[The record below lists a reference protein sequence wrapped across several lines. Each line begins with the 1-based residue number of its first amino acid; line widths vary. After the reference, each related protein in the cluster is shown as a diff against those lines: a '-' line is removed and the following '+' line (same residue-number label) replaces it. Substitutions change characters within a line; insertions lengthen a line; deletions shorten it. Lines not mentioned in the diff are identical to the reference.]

1 MGQFAR
7 RGADGRLLQSANA
20 KLRGD
25 KSTSRGRNVYSGST
39 HSRFRIALEFF
50 RLKRISAYMTT
61 STHVAKQP
69 LPSLAVAAI
78 GVVFGD
84 IGTSPLYSLKEAFS
98 PSHGIPLTNTS
109 ILGVIS
115 LLFWAIMIV
124 VSVKY
129 VLIVMRA
136 DNNGEGGVLALMAL
150 ALRSL
155 DRKSRS
161 VVVLTALGIFGACM
175 FYGDAVITPAIS
187 VMSAVEG
194 LEIAAPKLAHL
205 VLPLTMVILIALFWI
220 QRHGTALVG
229 RLFGPIMVIW
239 FITIAVLGAARIVQ
253 QPGVI
258 AALNPY
264 YAISFMSAHLLQA
277 YVVLGSVVLVLTGAE
292 ALYAD
297 MGHFGAKPIRCA
309 WYGLVMPSL
318 VINYFGQGALLMQ
331 DHRAIENPFFLLAP
345 DWALLP
351 LVVLST
357 VATVIASQAVIS
369 GAYSLTSQAIL
380 LGYVPRMKVL
390 HTSDLAI
397 GQIYVPVVNWMLLF
411 IILCIVVG
419 FKSSDNLAAAYGIAV
434 TATMV
439 MTTILVSV
447 VMTKLWKWNKWLVGL
462 IIAGLLII
470 DLGFFGANLLKV
482 EEGGWLPL
490 GIGALLFFLLMTW
503 FKGRMIVKER
513 TAADGI
519 PLMPFLQGLLAHP
532 PHRVSGTAIY
542 LTGSDTLV
550 PVSLL
555 HNLKHNKVL
564 HERTIFLTF
573 KIRDI
578 PYVSNAER
586 VSVKDIGGGLYLVKA
601 DYGFNETPDV
611 KAVLEEIGRIEG
623 MSFEMMDTSFFLARE
638 TVVPTQLPGMSIF
651 RERVFA
657 WMHQN
662 AAKPT
667 DFFSIP
673 ANRVVEL
680 GTKIEI

>member
-1 MGQFAR
+1 
-7 RGADGRLLQSANA
+7 
-20 KLRGD
+20 
-25 KSTSRGRNVYSGST
+25 
-39 HSRFRIALEFF
+39 
-50 RLKRISAYMTT
+50 MTT
-61 STHVAKQP
+61 STHVAKQSM
-69 LPSLAVAAI
+69 PSLAVAAI

-98 PSHGIPLTNTS
+98 PDHGIPLNDTS

-129 VLIVMRA
+129 VLFVMRA

-150 ALRSL
+150 ALRTF
-155 DRKSRS
+155 KRS
-161 VVVLTALGIFGACM
+161 GRAALVLTGLGIFGACM

-187 VMSAVEG
+187 VISAVEG

-205 VLPLTMVILIALFWI
+205 VVPLTMVILVALFWI

-229 RLFGPIMVIW
+229 RLFGPIMVLW
-239 FITIAVLGAARIVQ
+239 FVTIGVLGLSHIVQ
-253 QPGVI
+253 TPGVI

-264 YAISFMSAHLLQA
+264 YAVSFMGEHMLQA

-297 MGHFGAKPIRCA
+297 MGHFGARPIRVA
-309 WYGLVMPSL
+309 WYVLVMPSL
-318 VINYFGQGALLMQ
+318 VLNYFGQGALLMQ
-331 DHRAIENPFFLLAP
+331 NHKAIENPFFLLAP

-397 GQIYVPVVNWMLLF
+397 GQIYVPVVNWLLLF

-439 MTTILVSV
+439 ITTVLLSV
-447 VMTKLWKWNKWLVGL
+447 VMTEIWKWNKALVAL
-462 IIAGLLII
+462 IIGIFLAV

-503 FKGRMIVKER
+503 YKGRMIVKER

-542 LTGSDTLV
+542 LTGSDTMV

-573 KIRDI
+573 VIRDI
-578 PYVSNAER
+578 PYVPDAER
-586 VSVKDIGGGLYLVKA
+586 LSVKDIGGGLYLVKA

-611 KAVLEEIGRIEG
+611 KAVLQEVGKAEG
-623 MSFEMMDTSFFLARE
+623 TNFEMMDTSFFIARE

>member
-1 MGQFAR
+1 MTDNGHDHIRQ
-7 RGADGRLLQSANA
+7 
-20 KLRGD
+20 
-25 KSTSRGRNVYSGST
+25 
-39 HSRFRIALEFF
+39 HSLPALA
-50 RLKRISAYMTT
+50 L
-61 STHVAKQP
+61 
-69 LPSLAVAAI
+69 AAI

-84 IGTSPLYSLKEAFS
+84 IGTSPLYALKEAFS
-98 PSHGIPLTNTS
+98 ESHGIPLTDAS

-115 LLFWAIMIV
+115 LLFWAIVVV
-124 VSVKY
+124 VSIKY
-129 VLIVMRA
+129 VLFVMRA

-150 ALRSL
+150 SLRPFTSKGRTSSTL
-155 DRKSRS
+155 
-161 VVVLTALGIFGACM
+161 LMLGIFGACM

-194 LEIAAPKLAHL
+194 LEVATPQLSHL
-205 VLPLTMVILIALFWI
+205 VIPITIVILIALFWI
-220 QRHGTALVG
+220 QRHGTSLVG
-229 RLFGPIMVIW
+229 KLFGPIMIVW
-239 FITIAVLGAARIVQ
+239 FITLAALGVAHVIRE
-253 QPGVI
+253 PGII

-264 YAISFMSAHLLQA
+264 YAMTFMSRHLLQA
-277 YVVLGSVVLVLTGAE
+277 YVVLGSVFLVLTGAE

-297 MGHFGAKPIRCA
+297 MGHFGAKPIRVG
-309 WYGLVMPSL
+309 WYCIVMPSL
-318 VINYFGQGALLMQ
+318 ILNYFGQGALLMH
-331 DHRAIENPFFLLAP
+331 DHSALANPFFLMAP
-345 DWALLP
+345 GWATLP

-357 VATVIASQAVIS
+357 IATVIASQAVIS
-369 GAYSLTSQAIL
+369 GAYSLTSQAIQ
-380 LGYVPRMKVL
+380 LGYVPRMKIL

-411 IILCIVVG
+411 VILMIVIG

-434 TATMV
+434 TTTMV
-439 MTTILVSV
+439 ITTVLACV
-447 VMTKLWKWNKWLVGL
+447 VMVKVWNWNKLLVAF
-462 IIAGLLII
+462 IIATFMVV
-470 DLGFFGANLLKV
+470 DLAFFGANLLKV
-482 EEGGWLPL
+482 AEGGWLPL

-503 FKGRMIVKER
+503 HKGRLLVKER

-519 PLMPFLQGLLAHP
+519 PLAPFLQGLLAHP

-564 HERTIFLTF
+564 HERTLFLTF
-573 KIRDI
+573 VTRDI
-578 PYVSNAER
+578 PYVKDDER
-586 VSVKDIGGGLYLVKA
+586 VAIKDEGGGLFLVKA
-601 DYGFNETPDV
+601 AYGFNETPDV
-611 KAVLEEIGRIEG
+611 KAVLSEISRLYG
-623 MSFEMMDTSFFLARE
+623 MTFELMDTSFFLARE
-638 TVVPTQLPGMSIF
+638 TVVPTQLPGMSIL

>member
-1 MGQFAR
+1 
-7 RGADGRLLQSANA
+7 
-20 KLRGD
+20 
-25 KSTSRGRNVYSGST
+25 
-39 HSRFRIALEFF
+39 
-50 RLKRISAYMTT
+50 MTT
-61 STHVAKQP
+61 NTHVAKQP
-69 LPSLAVAAI
+69 LPTLAVAAI

-98 PSHGIPLTNTS
+98 PAHGIPLNDTS

-115 LLFWAIMIV
+115 LLFWAIVIV

-129 VLIVMRA
+129 VLFVMRA

-150 ALRSL
+150 AMRSF
-155 DRKSRS
+155 DRRSRAA
-161 VVVLTALGIFGACM
+161 VVLTALGIFGACM

-194 LEIAAPKLAHL
+194 LELAAPKLTHL
-205 VLPLTMVILIALFWI
+205 VLPITMVILVALFWI
-220 QRHGTALVG
+220 QRHGTSLVG
-229 RLFGPIMVIW
+229 RLFGPIMVLW
-239 FITIAVLGAARIVQ
+239 FVTIAVLGVSRIVQ

-264 YAISFMSAHLLQA
+264 YAITFMGAHLLQA

-309 WYGLVMPSL
+309 WYSLVMPSL
-318 VINYFGQGALLMQ
+318 VLNYFGQGALLMQ
-331 DHRAIENPFFLLAP
+331 DHSAIENPFFLLAP
-345 DWALLP
+345 QWALLP

-411 IILCIVVG
+411 IILCIVVA

-439 MTTILVSV
+439 ITTVLVAV
-447 VMTKLWKWNKWLVGL
+447 VMTKVWKWNKALVAA
-462 IIAGLLII
+462 IISVLLVV

-578 PYVSNAER
+578 PYVPNSER
-586 VSVKDIGGGLYLVKA
+586 VTVKDIGGGLYLVKA

-611 KAVLEEIGRIEG
+611 KAVLEEVGRTQG
-623 MSFEMMDTSFFLARE
+623 LMFEMMDTSFFLARE

>member
-1 MGQFAR
+1 
-7 RGADGRLLQSANA
+7 
-20 KLRGD
+20 
-25 KSTSRGRNVYSGST
+25 
-39 HSRFRIALEFF
+39 
-50 RLKRISAYMTT
+50 MTVNNQAHT
-61 STHVAKQP
+61 LKQP
-69 LPSLAVAAI
+69 LPSLAIAAI

-98 PSHGIPLTNTS
+98 PAHGIALTNDS

-115 LLFWAIMIV
+115 LLFWAIIFV
-124 VSVKY
+124 VGVKY
-129 VLIVMRA
+129 VLFVMRA

-155 DRKSRS
+155 NPKRKS
-161 VVVLTALGIFGACM
+161 VAVLMALGIFGACM

-187 VMSAVEG
+187 VISAIEG
-194 LEIAAPKLAHL
+194 LQIAAPQLSHL
-205 VLPLTMVILIALFWI
+205 VLPITIVILIGLFWI

-229 RLFGPIMVIW
+229 KLFGPIMVLW
-239 FITIAVLGAARIVQ
+239 FVTIAILGVYHIVRA
-253 QPGVI
+253 PGVI
-258 AALNPY
+258 AAINPY
-264 YAISFMSAHLLQA
+264 YAASFMSAHVLQA

-297 MGHFGAKPIRCA
+297 MGHFGAKPIRMA
-309 WYGLVMPSL
+309 WYVLVMPSL
-318 VINYFGQGALLMQ
+318 VLNYFGQGALLMQ
-331 DHRAIENPFFLLAP
+331 NPKAIENPFFLLAP

-369 GAYSLTSQAIL
+369 GAYSLTAQAIQ

-390 HTSDLAI
+390 HTSELAI

-411 IILCIVVG
+411 IILCIVIG
-419 FKSSDNLAAAYGIAV
+419 FKSSDNLAAAYGLAV

-439 MTTILVSV
+439 ITTILACV
-447 VMTKLWKWNKWLVGL
+447 VMVNVWKWNKALVAL
-462 IIAGLLII
+462 IIGAFMIV
-470 DLGFFGANLLKV
+470 DLGFFGANLLKI

-490 GIGALLFFLLMTW
+490 CIGALLFFFLMTW
-503 FKGRMIVKER
+503 HKGRLIVRER

-519 PLMPFLQGLLAHP
+519 PLAPFLQGLLAHP

-564 HERTIFLTF
+564 HERTLFLTF
-573 KIRDI
+573 VTRDI
-578 PYVSNAER
+578 PYVNDEER
-586 VSVKDIGGGLYLVKA
+586 VTVRDIGGGLYVVKA
-601 DYGFNETPDV
+601 AYGFNETPDV
-611 KAVLEEIGRIEG
+611 KATLLEVGR
-623 MSFEMMDTSFFLARE
+623 MHDMTFELMDTSFFLARE
-638 TVVPTQLPGMSIF
+638 TVVPTQLPGMSIW

>member
-1 MGQFAR
+1 
-7 RGADGRLLQSANA
+7 
-20 KLRGD
+20 
-25 KSTSRGRNVYSGST
+25 
-39 HSRFRIALEFF
+39 
-50 RLKRISAYMTT
+50 MTT

-69 LPSLAVAAI
+69 LPSLAIAAI

-98 PSHGIPLTNTS
+98 PSHGIPLTDTS

-115 LLFWAIMIV
+115 LLFWAIIIV

-129 VLIVMRA
+129 VLLVMRA
-136 DNNGEGGVLALMAL
+136 DNDGEGGVLALMAL
-150 ALRSL
+150 SLRSFN
-155 DRKSRS
+155 RTTKAAA
-161 VVVLTALGIFGACM
+161 VLTALGIFGACM

-187 VMSAVEG
+187 VISAVEG
-194 LEIAAPKLAHL
+194 LEIAAPNLAHL
-205 VLPLTMVILIALFWI
+205 VLPLTMVILVALFWI
-220 QRHGTALVG
+220 QRHGTAVVG
-229 RLFGPIMVIW
+229 RLFGPIMVLW
-239 FITIAVLGAARIVQ
+239 FITLAVLGISRIAQ
-253 QPGVI
+253 APGVI

-264 YAISFMSAHLLQA
+264 YAYSFMGAHLLQA

-297 MGHFGAKPIRCA
+297 MGHFGPRPIRIA
-309 WYGLVMPSL
+309 WYVLVMPSL
-318 VINYFGQGALLMQ
+318 VLNYFGQGALLMQ
-331 DHRAIENPFFLLAP
+331 DHRAIQNPFFLLAP

-411 IILCIVVG
+411 IILCIVLG

-439 MTTILVSV
+439 ITTVLVCV
-447 VMTKLWKWNKWLVGL
+447 VMVRLWKWNKLLVGL
-462 IIAGLLII
+462 IIAALLTV

-490 GIGALLFFLLMTW
+490 GIGWLLFFLLLTW
-503 FKGRMIVKER
+503 HKGRMLVKER

-542 LTGSDTLV
+542 LTGSDALV

-564 HERTIFLTF
+564 HERTLFLTVTT
-573 KIRDI
+573 RDM
-578 PYVSNAER
+578 PYVDEAER
-586 VSVKDIGGGLYLVKA
+586 VTLDEIGGGLYLVKA
-601 DYGFNETPDV
+601 VYGFNETPDV
-611 KAVLEEIGRIEG
+611 KEVLHQVGRQYD
-623 MSFEMMDTSFFLARE
+623 MTFEMMDTSFFLARE
-638 TVVPTQLPGMSIF
+638 TVVPTQLPGMSIW